1 MNRIRIAS
9 LLALSA
15 LIAGAGCEK
24 KPVAEKL
31 PAPVPVL
38 ASAGINNATFMW
50 EKVKNA
56 ASYQVVVNDNA
67 PLSTEGTTIT
77 IQNLTPST
85 SYTLKMKAFAPEGSS
100 EWLDSDWS
108 DPVTFS
114 TVGKKALAKPVLT
127 VSDVISGG
135 FKVSWKAVK
144 NAGSYIYK
152 VGDSAEVETEET
164 SFTADGLK
172 HSTKYVVK
180 VKAVPSAA
188 QADFAVDSEWAE
200 TEVTTEG
207 VATLAA
213 PVLAS
218 SDIHTNGFTVSW
230 AAVPG
235 AGKYYYKLDGGA
247 LQSTSNTSVVFNS
260 LTALSNHTVEVQS
273 APSDANANNYEPSTW
288 SSIQVKT
295 LDLVVLAAPQLKVS
309 DIKADSFVV
318 SWAAVPNA
326 GKYMCSIG
334 DAAATATTA
343 TSFTFTGLTAETAYI
358 VKVYAEPSEEGKAT
372 YKSSPVSSI
381 TVTTKSAPSP
391 DDKGGNLSDFTEKPI
406 I

>member
-1 MNRIRIAS
+1 MNCIRIAS
-9 LLALSA
+9 LLAIPVLLA
-15 LIAGAGCEK
+15 MAGCEK
-24 KPVAEKL
+24 KHAAEKL

-50 EKVKNA
+50 EKVNNA

-77 IQNLTPST
+77 IPDLSPST
-85 SYTLKMKAFAPEGSS
+85 SYILKAKALAPEGSS

-114 TVGKKALAKPVLT
+114 TAGKKALSKPVLT
-127 VSDVISGG
+127 VSDVISSG
-135 FKVSWKAVK
+135 FKVSWKAVR

-152 VGDSAEVETEET
+152 VGDAAEVETEET

-207 VATLAA
+207 VATLEA

-218 SDIHTNGFTVSW
+218 SDVHTNGFTISW
-230 AAVPG
+230 AAIPG
-235 AGKYYYKLDGGA
+235 AGKYNYKLDGGT
-247 LQSTSNTSVVFNS
+247 LQSTANTSVVFNS

-273 APSDANANNYEPSTW
+273 APSDANVDNYDPSAW
-288 SSIQVKT
+288 SSIQVRT
-295 LDLVVLAAPQLKVS
+295 LDLVVLAAPQLKAS

-334 DAAATATTA
+334 DAAATATTG
-343 TSFTFTGLTAETAYI
+343 TSITYTGLTAETAYS
-358 VKVYAEPSEEGKAT
+358 VKVYAEPADAQTGT
-372 YKSSPVSSI
+372 YKAGPASSI

-391 DDKGGNLSDFTEKPI
+391 DDKGGNLTDFTEKPI
-406 I
+406 F

>member
-1 MNRIRIAS
+1 MNCIRIAS
-9 LLALSA
+9 LLAIPVLLA
-15 LIAGAGCEK
+15 MAGCEK
-24 KPVAEKL
+24 KHAAEKL

-50 EKVKNA
+50 EKVNNA

-77 IQNLTPST
+77 IPDLSPST
-85 SYTLKMKAFAPEGSS
+85 SYILKAKALAPEGSS

-108 DPVTFS
+108 DPVSFS
-114 TVGKKALAKPVLT
+114 TAGKKALSKPVLT

-135 FKVSWKAVK
+135 FKVSWKTVK
-144 NAGSYIYK
+144 NAGYYIYK
-152 VGDSAEVETEET
+152 VGDASEVETEET

-207 VATLAA
+207 VATLEA

-218 SDIHTNGFTVSW
+218 SDVHTNGFTISW
-230 AAVPG
+230 AAIPG
-235 AGKYYYKLDGGA
+235 AGKYNYKLDGGT
-247 LQSTSNTSVVFNS
+247 LQSTANTSVVFNS

-273 APSDANANNYEPSTW
+273 APSDANVDNYDPSAW
-288 SSIQVKT
+288 SSIQVRT
-295 LDLVVLAAPQLKVS
+295 LDLVVLAAPQLKAS

-334 DAAATATTA
+334 DAAATATTG
-343 TSFTFTGLTAETAYI
+343 TSITYTGLTAETAYS
-358 VKVYAEPSEEGKAT
+358 VKVYAEPADAQIGT
-372 YKSSPVSSI
+372 YKAGPASSI

-391 DDKGGNLSDFTEKPI
+391 DDKGGDLTDFTEKPI
-406 I
+406 F

>member
-15 LIAGAGCEK
+15 MIASAGCEK
-24 KPVAEKL
+24 KPAAEKL

-50 EKVKNA
+50 EKVNNA

-77 IQNLTPST
+77 IPDLSPST
-85 SYTLKMKAFAPEGSS
+85 SYILKAKALAPEGSS

-114 TVGKKALAKPVLT
+114 TAGKKALSKPVLT
-127 VSDVISGG
+127 VSDVISSG
-135 FKVSWKAVK
+135 FKVSWKAVR

-152 VGDSAEVETEET
+152 VGDAAEVETEET

-188 QADFAVDSEWAE
+188 QADFAVESEWAE

-207 VATLAA
+207 VAILAA

-218 SDIHTNGFTVSW
+218 SDIHTNGFTISW

-235 AGKYYYKLDGGA
+235 AGKYNYKLDGGA
-247 LQSTSNTSVVFNS
+247 LQSTANTSVAFSS
-260 LTALSNHTVEVQS
+260 LAALSNHTVEVQS
-273 APSDANANNYEPSTW
+273 APSDANADNYDPSAW
-288 SSIQVKT
+288 SSIQVRT
-295 LDLVVLAAPQLKVS
+295 LDLVVLAAPQLKAS

-334 DAAATATTA
+334 DAAATATTG
-343 TSFTFTGLTAETAYI
+343 TSITYTGLTAETAYS
-358 VKVYAEPSEEGKAT
+358 VKVYAEPADAQTGT
-372 YKSSPVSSI
+372 YKAGPASSI

-391 DDKGGNLSDFTEKPI
+391 DDKGGDLTDFTEKPI
-406 I
+406 F

>member
-1 MNRIRIAS
+1 MNCIRIAS
-9 LLALSA
+9 LLAIPVLLA
-15 LIAGAGCEK
+15 MAGCEK
-24 KPVAEKL
+24 KPAAEKL

-38 ASAGINNATFMW
+38 ASAGINNATVMW

-77 IQNLTPST
+77 IPDLSPST
-85 SYTLKMKAFAPEGSS
+85 SYTIKARALAPEGSS

-108 DPVTFS
+108 DPVAFS
-114 TVGKKALAKPVLT
+114 TAGKKALAKPVLT
-127 VSDVISGG
+127 VSDVISSG
-135 FKVSWKAVK
+135 FKVSWKAVR
-144 NAGSYIYK
+144 NAGSYVYK
-152 VGDSAEVETEET
+152 VGDAAEVETEET

-207 VATLAA
+207 VATLDA

-218 SDIHTNGFTVSW
+218 SDVHTNGFTISW
-230 AAVPG
+230 DAVPG
-235 AGKYYYKLDGGA
+235 AGKYNYKLNGGA
-247 LQSTSNTSVVFNS
+247 VQATTNASVAFND
-260 LTALSNHTVEVQS
+260 LTALTDYTVQVQA
-273 APSDANANNYEPSTW
+273 APSDANAANYEPSEW
-288 SSIQVKT
+288 SSIQVRT
-295 LDLVVLAAPQLKVS
+295 LDLVVLAAPQLKAS

-334 DAAATATTA
+334 DAAATATTG
-343 TSFTFTGLTAETAYI
+343 TSISYTGLTAETAYS
-358 VKVYAEPSEEGKAT
+358 VKVYAAPADAQTGT
-372 YKSSPVSSI
+372 YKAGPASSI

-391 DDKGGNLSDFTEKPI
+391 DDKGGDLSDFTEKPI
-406 I
+406 F

>member
-9 LLALSA
+9 LLAIPVLLA
-15 LIAGAGCEK
+15 TAGCEK
-24 KPVAEKL
+24 DPEAEKL

-67 PLSTEGTTIT
+67 PLTTEGTTIT
-77 IQNLTPST
+77 IQDLTPST
-85 SYTLKMKAFAPEGSS
+85 SYTLKMKALAAEGSS

-114 TVGKKALAKPVLT
+114 TAGKKALQKPVLT

-135 FKVSWKAVK
+135 FTVSWKAVK
-144 NAGSYIYK
+144 NAGSYIYI
-152 VGDSAEVETEET
+152 VGDAAEIETEET

-188 QADFAVDSEWAE
+188 QADFAVESEWAE

-218 SDIHTNGFTVSW
+218 SDVHTNGFTISW

-235 AGKYYYKLDGGA
+235 AGKYNYKLDGGT
-247 LQSTSNTSVVFNS
+247 LQSTANTSVVFNS
-260 LTALSNHTVEVQS
+260 LVALSDHTVEVQS
-273 APSDANANNYEPSTW
+273 APSDANASNYEPSPWT
-288 SSIQVKT
+288 SIQVKT
-295 LDLVVLAAPQLKVS
+295 LDLVVLAAPQLKAS

-318 SWAAVPNA
+318 SWPAVPNA

-343 TSFTFTGLTAETAYI
+343 TSFTFTGLTAETTYS
-358 VKVYAEPSEEGKAT
+358 VKIYAAPAESQTGT
-372 YKSSPVSSI
+372 YKAGEASSI
-381 TVTTKSAPSP
+381 TVTTKSAPSS
-391 DDKGGNLSDFTEKPI
+391 DDKGGDLSDFTEKPI
-406 I
+406 F